1 MRIILKSK
9 IHRAKVTETN
19 LYYEGS
25 ITIDKDLMKKADIVE
40 GEKVEVLNLNNG
52 SRTETYA
59 IEGKSGQICLNGPA
73 ARKAYAGDEL
83 IILAYAI
90 EPEDRVGLNKPRVVY
105 VDEQNRAK
113 H

>member
-9 IHRAKVTETN
+9 INRAKITETN

-25 ITIDKDLMKKADIVE
+25 ITIDKEIMEKADIVE

-59 IEGKSGQICLNGPA
+59 IVGKPGQICLNGPA
-73 ARKAYAGDEL
+73 ARLGHIGDEI
-83 IILAYAI
+83 IILAFAI
-90 EPEDRVGLNKPRVVY
+90 EPEDKIGLSKPKVVY
-105 VDEQNRAK
+105 VDTNNRVK
-113 H
+113 N